1 MTKFQSDNQVSKIS
15 ISKESFLLYAP
26 ISVISVPLAITEQLT
41 PEKLLTSL
49 LGGISATILCAFYFV
64 ISSRFARNFTRTKN
78 ISSYFVA
85 NLLFIMSIGAIRGLL
100 VYKIFTL
107 ANITNPTSMSIRVL
121 TSTAT
126 TLFWLCSISVIVNDF
141 RSYRDKLETLIRTS
155 LFNYM
160 KIEKKPRHQ
169 SVDLS
174 QEFESIETML
184 RQVLGEINTNAHDKN
199 ALIAA
204 ATHVKGII
212 DQVVRPLSHRLWVDR
227 NSLIPR
233 IKVRD
238 TVIDGVRLLKVPP
251 HTVSSLLLLLS
262 LFNLSADY
270 GVKRGIGGSLALC
283 FTSFILFFF
292 IQKYTVRAEKNLFL
306 KKLFLLFLISL
317 SISVVIYILNVFGFN
332 LETAEYSFV
341 FVPLIMFLSVL
352 ISIRELT
359 VKDRD
364 YLVEQ
369 LEKNRITA
377 TDNQYNQIS
386 NNDAASFL
394 HNSLQSELL
403 ALSLQL
409 ENIAKNPDSERTRA
423 ILEQIGARINR
434 SIGEEFQD
442 FDEAPI
448 DRLHRVISAWEGIVE
463 IHTDIPEEAFENLR
477 RNRLLVQ
484 IIEEAINNAVRS
496 AQSKRIEIRGRLG
509 SDGKLLLIIRNQGSW
524 DPKERRSF
532 GSDWLDEVVAGNWK
546 RRREGDWTILEIKI

>member
-1 MTKFQSDNQVSKIS
+1 MTKLHSGNQVSKIS
-15 ISKESFLLYAP
+15 VSKESFLLYAP

-41 PEKLLTSL
+41 PEILIASII
-49 LGGISATILCAFYFV
+49 GGTAVTILCAFYLV
-64 ISSRFARNFTRTKN
+64 ISSRFIRNFSRTKN

-141 RSYRDKLETLIRTS
+141 RSYREKLETLIRTS
-155 LFNYM
+155 LLDYM

-174 QEFESIETML
+174 QEFKSIETML
-184 RQVLGEINTNAHDKN
+184 RQVLGEINTNTHDKN
-199 ALIAA
+199 SLIAA

-227 NSLIPR
+227 DSLIPR

-251 HTVSSLLLLLS
+251 YAVSGLLLLLS
-262 LFNLSADY
+262 LFNLSA
-270 GVKRGIGGSLALC
+270 GFGIKRGIAGSLALC
-283 FTSFILFFF
+283 ITSFIFFNF
-292 IQKYTVRAEKNLFL
+292 FQKYTIQAEKNLFL
-306 KKLFLLFLISL
+306 KKLLLLFLLSL
-317 SISVVIYILNVFGFN
+317 SISAVIYLLNVYGFN

-359 VKDRD
+359 VKDRV

-369 LEKNRITA
+369 LEKNRTTA

-394 HNSLQSELL
+394 HNSLQSELF

-409 ENIAKNPDSERTRA
+409 EDIAKNPESDRTRA

-434 SIGEEFQD
+434 SISEEFQD

-448 DRLHRVISAWEGIVE
+448 DRLQRVISAWEGIVE
-463 IHTDIPEEAFENLR
+463 IHTDIPEEAFDDLR

-496 AQSKRIEIRGRLG
+496 AQAKRIEIRGKLG
-509 SDGKLLLIIRNQGSW
+509 SDGKLLLIIRNQGNW
-524 DPKERRSF
+524 DPQERRSF

-546 RRREGDWTILEIKI
+546 RRREGDWTILEIEI

>member
-1 MTKFQSDNQVSKIS
+1 MTNFQPANQVSKIS
-15 ISKESFLLYAP
+15 VSKESFLLYAP

-41 PEKLLTSL
+41 PEILVASTI
-49 LGGISATILCAFYFV
+49 GGFAVTILCAFYLF
-64 ISSRFARNFTRTKN
+64 ISSRIAQNFSRTKN
-78 ISSYFVA
+78 ISTYFVA

-141 RSYRDKLETLIRTS
+141 RSYREKLETLIRTS
-155 LFNYM
+155 LIDYM
-160 KIEKKPRHQ
+160 RIEKKPRLE
-169 SVDLS
+169 SVDLN
-174 QEFESIETML
+174 QEFKSIETML

-251 HTVSSLLLLLS
+251 QTVSSLLLLLS
-262 LFNLSADY
+262 LFNLSADF

-283 FTSFILFFF
+283 ITSFIFFYT
-292 IQKYTVRAEKNLFL
+292 IQNYTIRAERNLFL
-306 KKLFLLFLISL
+306 SKLFLLFLLSL
-317 SISVVIYILNVFGFN
+317 SISAVIYTLNVYIFN
-332 LETAEYSFV
+332 LGTAEYSFV

-409 ENIAKNPDSERTRA
+409 EDIAKNPDSERTRA
-423 ILEQIGARINR
+423 IVEQIGARINR
-434 SIGEEFQD
+434 SISEEFQD

-448 DRLHRVISAWEGIVE
+448 DRLQRVISAWEGIVE
-463 IHTDIPEEAFENLR
+463 IHTDIPEEAFEDLR

-496 AQSKRIEIRGRLG
+496 AQAKRIEIRGKLG
-509 SDGKLLLIIRNQGSW
+509 SDEKLLLIIRNQGSW
-524 DPKERRSF
+524 DPQERRSF

-546 RRREGDWTILEIKI
+546 RRREGDWTILEIEI